1 MSQLP
6 NTSAPPWPGDTPA
19 GRFASTIRT
28 DSSDGCTVALLGLP
42 DDTGVRLNNGRTG
55 AAGGPKAFRAALARY
70 GIADSAGGYLPLV
83 FDAGDVM
90 PTGSLEKTHE
100 RVTEATT
107 ALLDRGLFPIA
118 IGGGHD
124 LTYPFVR
131 AVAAK
136 HPQLAGIY
144 FDAHLDVRETPGS
157 GMPFRRLVEDCGVS
171 ALHLHGFRPLV
182 NSLEHLDWFRAHGG
196 RIHADGSPV
205 RLPVGASLLAT
216 RRRTVASKL
225 APTKKQPTAESLFVS
240 FDLDV
245 LDAAHAPGVSALNPA
260 GWNVRE
266 AEAWGPRLWHRR
278 ARALLRPHGTQPGP
292 RPRRPHGARR
302 GPSVPDLPA
311 RFRLAVREAPSP
323 NIQTPVKQQTRQ
335 KLQPLAPNRSLMIK
349 NWEFSGAW
357 MLELGA

>member
-6 NTSAPPWPGDTPA
+6 HTSAPPWPGDTPA

-28 DSSDGCTVALLGLP
+28 DSSEGCTVALLGLP

-55 AAGGPKAFRAALARY
+55 AAGGPKAFRAALSRY
-70 GIADSAGGYLPLV
+70 GVADSASGYLPLV

-90 PTGSLEKTHE
+90 PTGSLDKTHE
-100 RVTEATT
+100 RVTTVTT
-107 ALLDRGLFPIA
+107 ALLERGLFPIA

-131 AVAAK
+131 AVAAQ
-136 HPQLAGIY
+136 HPKLAGVY
-144 FDAHLDVRETPGS
+144 FDAHLDVRETAGS

-182 NSLEHLDWFRAHGG
+182 NSREHLEWFHAHGG
-196 RIHADGSPV
+196 RTHPAGEKV
-205 RLPVGASLLAT
+205 ALPKA
-216 RRRTVASKL
+216 KD
-225 APTKKQPTAESLFVS
+225 LFVS

-266 AEAWGPRLWHRR
+266 AEAWVRACGADPRVHCFDLMELNPAHDPDGRT
-278 ARALLRPHGTQPGP
+278 ARVAAHLFLSFLQGFALRK
-292 RPRRPHGARR
+292 A
-302 GPSVPDLPA
+302 
-311 RFRLAVREAPSP
+311 
-323 NIQTPVKQQTRQ
+323 
-335 KLQPLAPNRSLMIK
+335 
-349 NWEFSGAW
+349 
-357 MLELGA
+357 

>member
-6 NTSAPPWPGDTPA
+6 NTSAPPWPGDTPS

-55 AAGGPKAFRAALARY
+55 AAGGPKAFRAALARH
-70 GIADSAGGYLPLV
+70 GVADSAGGYLPLV

-136 HPQLAGIY
+136 YPKLAGIY
-144 FDAHLDVRETPGS
+144 FDAHLDVRETAGS

-196 RIHADGSPV
+196 RTHPENAKV
-205 RLPVGASLLAT
+205 ALPKA
-216 RRRTVASKL
+216 KN
-225 APTKKQPTAESLFVS
+225 LFVS

-266 AEAWGPRLWHRR
+266 AEAWVRACGADPRVRCFDLMELNPAHDPDGRT
-278 ARALLRPHGTQPGP
+278 ARVAAHLFL
-292 RPRRPHGARR
+292 
-302 GPSVPDLPA
+302 S
-311 RFRLAVREAPSP
+311 F
-323 NIQTPVKQQTRQ
+323 
-335 KLQPLAPNRSLMIK
+335 LQGFAQR
-349 NWEFSGAW
+349 
-357 MLELGA
+357 

>member
-70 GIADSAGGYLPLV
+70 GVADSAGGYLPLV

-124 LTYPFVR
+124 LTYAFVR

-136 HPQLAGIY
+136 YPKLAGVY
-144 FDAHLDVRETPGS
+144 FDAHLDVRETAGS

-196 RIHADGSPV
+196 RTHPENARV
-205 RLPVGASLLAT
+205 ALPKA
-216 RRRTVASKL
+216 KN
-225 APTKKQPTAESLFVS
+225 LFVS

-266 AEAWGPRLWHRR
+266 AEAWVR
-278 ARALLRPHGTQPGP
+278 AC
-292 RPRRPHGARR
+292 GADARVR
-302 GPSVPDLPA
+302 CFDLMELNPAHDPDGRTA
-311 RFRLAVREAPSP
+311 RVAAHLFL
-323 NIQTPVKQQTRQ
+323 TF
-335 KLQPLAPNRSLMIK
+335 LQGFAQR
-349 NWEFSGAW
+349 
-357 MLELGA
+357 

>member
-1 MSQLP
+1 MTQLP

-70 GIADSAGGYLPLV
+70 GVADSAGGYLPLV

-100 RVTEATT
+100 RVTEVTT

-131 AVAAK
+131 AVAVK
-136 HPQLAGIY
+136 YPQLAGIY

-157 GMPFRRLVEDCGVS
+157 GMPFRRLVEDCDVS

-196 RIHADGSPV
+196 RIHAENAKV
-205 RLPVGASLLAT
+205 ALP
-216 RRRTVASKL
+216 K
-225 APTKKQPTAESLFVS
+225 TKNLFVS

-266 AEAWGPRLWHRR
+266 AEAWVRACGADPRVRCFDLMELNPAHDPDGRT
-278 ARALLRPHGTQPGP
+278 ARVAAHLFLT
-292 RPRRPHGARR
+292 
-302 GPSVPDLPA
+302 
-311 RFRLAVREAPSP
+311 F
-323 NIQTPVKQQTRQ
+323 
-335 KLQPLAPNRSLMIK
+335 LQGYAQR
-349 NWEFSGAW
+349 
-357 MLELGA
+357 